1 MYSDIS
7 DEQLDEYVITASRE
21 HPDIGIRMLKGYL
34 QSKDMRVQR
43 HRIRSA
49 LLRTDPIGLLGR
61 WQKAI
66 KRRCYNVKFPLSLW
80 HIDGNHKLIRY
91 SYL

>member
-1 MYSDIS
+1 MSS
-7 DEQLDEYVITASRE
+7 QLRE
-21 HPDIGIRMLKGYL
+21 NILILVLEFYL

-43 HRIRSA
+43 HRIMSA

-80 HIDGNHKLIRY
+80 HIDDSRHKLIRY